1 MTDPSSA
8 WPVGAPLYD
17 GGETGCGEL
26 LLDLMLFA
34 RKHPASSVVL
44 RALDPGAPME
54 IPAWCRL
61 SGHTL
66 TEALPPFYLIQTKS

>member
-1 MTDPSSA
+1 MTNIPIA
-8 WPVGAPLYD
+8 WPAGAPFYD